1 MKRLM
6 VVKKAIVVFLLFG
19 FGCTRERIVYV
30 NMPTPVST
38 PTPAPSATCGFP
50 QGLNYETFPATPALY
65 AELNAAMSAILDCPV
80 ESECRY
86 PTYDPQDFYRA
97 LTRELQSRGLCAGQ
111 PVIGQSDEIAV
122 GRTRCGTYEIW
133 HAWNYNGRPLWARPR
148 ENKCVGTACGNPF
161 RGGARPLG
169 CS

>member
-1 MKRLM
+1 M
-6 VVKKAIVVFLLFG
+6 KKAIVVLLLTFV
-19 FGCTRERIVYV
+19 GCVREKIVYV
-30 NMPTPVST
+30 NVPTPVE
-38 PTPAPSATCGFP
+38 TPAPTVPAECRFP
-50 QGLNYETFPATPALY
+50 QGLNYETFPATPALW
-65 AELNAAMSAILDCPV
+65 AELNAAMSTVLDCPI

-97 LTRELQSRGLCAGQ
+97 LTRELQVRRLCAAQ

-122 GRTRCGTYEIW
+122 GRTECGEYEMY
-133 HAWNYNGRPLWARPR
+133 HAWSFAGRPLWARPR